1 MTIIFKYIKIFRH
14 FLDGEESDKEASKLR
29 SSLDMLCRVYPHMKR
44 AELQFILHRCHGD
57 VIQAI
62 EHVKRTHGDAA
73 AAQTKSDPTSPSFDL
88 HMMSPTRTGGL
99 SPLMASLATLN
110 HPALLRYAYAANAA
124 ASLTA
129 NPFPGSLL
137 SQALPLIPT
146 STPSSLYQSLNNN
159 LSETASKSLFGHL
172 GCQCIFG
179 KPCNIYHPKHLMP
192 NRPSPSLL
200 ELRNSSPTS
209 N

>member
-1 MTIIFKYIKIFRH
+1 MMIS
-14 FLDGEESDKEASKLR
+14 DGEESDKEALKLR

-73 AAQTKSDPTSPSFDL
+73 AAQTKSDPAAVPCIDL
-88 HMMSPTRTGGL
+88 PMMSPNRTSAL
-99 SPLMASLATLN
+99 SPLMASLTTLN

-124 ASLTA
+124 ATLGA
-129 NPFPGSLL
+129 NPFPSSLL

-146 STPSSLYQSLNNN
+146 TTPSSLYQSLNNN
-159 LSETASKSLFGHL
+159 LTESASKSIFGHL

-192 NRPSPSLL
+192 NRPSSNLL
-200 ELRNSSPTS
+200 ELRNSSSPS